1 MLPKKILV
9 VDDEVTITRLLKLN
23 LEKTGAYVVRE
34 ENRGA
39 KAYAA
44 AREFKP
50 DLILLDV
57 MMPDLDGGE
66 VAAKLQAD
74 PLLKS
79 IPIIFLTAAVKKE
92 EVSARDGF
100 VGGFPYIA
108 KPLDAKG
115 GADRE
120 TIGGFHLRRSAPL
133 TRSNLR
139 SPQRFETF
147 HATVQTDCCG

>member
-1 MLPKKILV
+1 MSPAARATSTRSLSKPIEDNSMLPKKILV

-66 VAAKLQAD
+66 VAAQLQAD
-74 PLLKS
+74 PLMKG
-79 IPIIFLTAAVKKE
+79 IPIIFLTAA
-92 EVSARDGF
+92 
-100 VGGFPYIA
+100 
-108 KPLDAKG
+108 
-115 GADRE
+115 
-120 TIGGFHLRRSAPL
+120 
-133 TRSNLR
+133 
-139 SPQRFETF
+139 
-147 HATVQTDCCG
+147 

>member
-9 VDDEVTITRLLKLN
+9 VDDETTITRLLKLN
-23 LEKTGAYVVRE
+23 LEKTGAYLVRE

-66 VAAKLQAD
+66 VAAQLQAD
-74 PLLKS
+74 PLMKG

-92 EVSARDGF
+92 ELSARDGF
-100 VGGFPYIA
+100 IGGFPYIA

-115 GADRE
+115 
-120 TIGGFHLRRSAPL
+120 
-133 TRSNLR
+133 
-139 SPQRFETF
+139 
-147 HATVQTDCCG
+147 VQAQIEKQLAAITPKS